1 MKRLLMAAVGLTGVL
16 ASCGVD
22 VVVDPGPS
30 SLKLIQVNE
39 FKTQYTTTT
48 DLQDGNGNKIASAG
62 DSVICNN
69 LNNRIRVAFTWSGD
83 LSSVQ
88 FRLRGLTT
96 DKVTSAATVNYPS
109 GFTNGGAEATI
120 APGVAPQTVSGSISA
135 QAIVVTPVKVTK
147 LYGRSYLEMRIFD
160 NAGRAGQV
168 PNSTD
173 GITFQSVTA
182 LPIVDCASNSA
193 TPLSN

>member
-1 MKRLLMAAVGLTGVL
+1 MKKLLMAAVGLTGIL

-22 VVVDPGPS
+22 VVVDPGTS
-30 SLKLIQVNE
+30 TLKLTQVNE

-48 DLQDGNGNKIASAG
+48 DLNDQSGNKIASAG

-69 LNNRIRVAFTWSGD
+69 LNNRIRVAFTWTGD
-83 LSSVQ
+83 LGSAQ

-120 APGVAPQTVSGSISA
+120 APGAAPQSINGGLSA
-135 QAIVVTPVKVTK
+135 QAIVVTPIKVTK

-168 PNSTD
+168 PNSND

-182 LPIVDCASNSA
+182 LPIVDCASTTA